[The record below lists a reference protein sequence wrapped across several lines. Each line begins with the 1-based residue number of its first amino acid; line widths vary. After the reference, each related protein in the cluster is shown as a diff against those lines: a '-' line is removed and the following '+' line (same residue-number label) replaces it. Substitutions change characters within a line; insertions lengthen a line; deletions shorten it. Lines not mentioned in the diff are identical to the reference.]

1 MPEAGGYLPGHN
13 PAEAVALPSLPPTRR
28 SDVLLIVVA
37 VHCDM
42 LPLYKV
48 VQLAQAA
55 STYHR
60 LTAKRLLALRALKV
74 VLSRRPGAM
83 FSPTLGAMATGS
95 RYTCALASAFFSLYK
110 HYSTLQTRQLDLV
123 AHIAG
128 SLDGDN
134 LSTEGETNG

>member
-1 MPEAGGYLPGHN
+1 MLGQ
-13 PAEAVALPSLPPTRR
+13 ALGADAASSSLLPTRR
-28 SDVLLIVVA
+28 PDVLLIVVA

-42 LPLYKV
+42 LPLFKV
-48 VQLAQAA
+48 VQLTQVA
-55 STYHR
+55 SIYHR

-83 FSPTLGAMATGS
+83 LSPTLGALAMGS
-95 RYTCALASAFFSLYK
+95 RYTCVLASAFFSLYK

-134 LSTEGETNG
+134 HSTEGETNG